1 MNQRQLTKTPK
12 QIELDFSG
20 SVLELELTSQGEPS
34 VKWDDFE
41 DGELEVTAT
50 DEKTTISPTFD
61 QDDSKIELC
70 LPEQTPIKI
79 YCMEGSINI
88 NTPWQGDITIE
99 CANDMELECAQCGS
113 ITVTSEA
120 GSIDIGCASNVS
132 IVTQDADINI
142 GCVSGNLAIEAGT
155 ADIEIEESNVCTIS
169 TISGDISIGIAK
181 TATIQSLAGSITIE
195 ECRDAAI
202 ENTSGDIEIGSMQGN
217 LSIKSVSSEIEIGDL
232 DTTNATISDVS
243 GSINIDLLRVVE
255 GIVDI
260 RSVSDDISIGI
271 HPETS
276 ASFNL
281 KSSTGEIATP
291 EGEESG
297 EFVAGDGKAS
307 VRITTIS
314 GSIEIG

>member
-1 MNQRQLTKTPK
+1 MNQRQLTKIPK

-41 DGELEVTAT
+41 DGELELSES
-50 DEKTTISPTFD
+50 DEQINISPTFD
-61 QDDSKIELC
+61 QDDAKIEVC
-70 LPEQTPIKI
+70 LPDFLSVKI
-79 YCMEGSINI
+79 LCMEGSVNI
-88 NTPWQGDITIE
+88 DTPWQGDITIE
-99 CANDMELECAQCGS
+99 CANDMELECVQCKNVS
-113 ITVTSEA
+113 VSCEA
-120 GSIDIGCASNVS
+120 GSVDIGIATNVS

-142 GCVSGNLAIEAGT
+142 GCVTGNLAIEAGT
-155 ADIEIEESNVCTIS
+155 ADIEIEESNYCTIN

-181 TATIQSLAGSITIE
+181 TANIQSLAGSITIE
-195 ECRDAAI
+195 ECHNAAI

-217 LSIKSVSSEIEIGDL
+217 LTIKSVSSEIEIGDL

-243 GSINIDLLRVVE
+243 GSINIDLLRVID

-260 RSVSDDISIGI
+260 KSVSDDISIGV

-297 EFVAGDGKAS
+297 EFVAGDGKAL